1 MALLPFSSR
10 IPSAFFEHPKL
21 LSFSSIFSTS
31 STQYP
36 TISLFNSSRL
46 HRFLALRS
54 RSSHSGGSTRG
65 KGRSKNASE
74 NPTNITDEW
83 SEESK
88 PETTHMNLPD
98 SDPPKDEGEWEEVGV
113 DGGDIDQGN
122 GTPATT
128 IKDQTI
134 GVNNK
139 LVGLKQALVDTVY
152 GTELGFRA
160 GQEVRAEISEL
171 VNQLEAANPTPLPL
185 DEPGL
190 FNGTWVL
197 L

>member
-1 MALLPFSSR
+1 MTLLPFSSR
-10 IPSAFFEHPKL
+10 IPSAFSENPKL

-46 HRFLALRS
+46 HRFPALHS
-54 RSSHSGGSTRG
+54 KSSHSGGSTCG
-65 KGRSKNASE
+65 KGHFKNASE
-74 NPTNITDEW
+74 NPSNITDKW
-83 SEESK
+83 GEESE
-88 PETTHMNLPD
+88 PETTPTNLPD
-98 SDPPKDEGEWEEVGV
+98 SDPPKDEDEWEEVGV
-113 DGGDIDQGN
+113 DVGDIDQGN
-122 GTPATT
+122 GTPAAT

-134 GVNNK
+134 GVDDK

-160 GQEVRAEISEL
+160 GQEVRAEISKL
-171 VNQLEAANPTPLPL
+171 VNQLEAANSTLSPV
-185 DEPGL
+185 DELGL